1 MNFLTIYYSEGS
13 SKPEVLKLN
22 VAHNPLVSVDGFNLL
37 GENVHTVKKRDKVRF
52 SQHAY
57 LWDYMFQL
65 KNRPQK
71 DDKTVHT
78 KNKETIKYTYDYR
91 QYGKT
96 DEEWNRK

>member
-1 MNFLTIYYSEGS
+1 LRHRKQKHLPATFPVRNSAKQGDTLFLWFMNFLTIYYSEGS

-57 LWDYMFQL
+57 L
-65 KNRPQK
+65 
-71 DDKTVHT
+71 
-78 KNKETIKYTYDYR
+78 
-91 QYGKT
+91 
-96 DEEWNRK
+96 